1 MVAKREH
8 CMEREP
14 LPKNLKK
21 SRNSDQELKAKEEA
35 FQGEEAFQLLQET
48 SKKLLR
54 GSIWQTR
61 ENQGQG
67 RDTRGR
73 LSTQKRLKRRRTKG
87 KS

>member
-48 SKKLLR
+48 SKRVNLANKGESRTRPGYERKIVDPKKAEEKENKRQKL
-54 GSIWQTR
+54 T
-61 ENQGQG
+61 
-67 RDTRGR
+67 
-73 LSTQKRLKRRRTKG
+73 
-87 KS
+87 